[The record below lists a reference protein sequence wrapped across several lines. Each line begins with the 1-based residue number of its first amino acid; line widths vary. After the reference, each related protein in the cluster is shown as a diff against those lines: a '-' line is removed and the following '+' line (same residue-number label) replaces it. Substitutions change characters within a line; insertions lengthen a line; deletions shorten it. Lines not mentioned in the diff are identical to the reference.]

1 MNSDDI
7 YVYKMVADNGG
18 APCVWRGLLS
28 LALCKPKIR
37 KSAGKGA
44 LVFGFGGKGYGERL
58 LYVARITSKPET
70 GEYYQKRE
78 FARRPDC
85 IYRNVGGKA
94 QRKVD
99 ASYHYQSD
107 ERKRDV
113 GLRFERADVLL
124 SCDFRYFGKQG
135 TADYKNEFKATKALI
150 EGLTQGHRVNHSQ
163 KLREELGGLKQKLW
177 RKHRRKKVGQPT
189 DADTKRR
196 CNADTPSRCIK
207 RGMDAH
213 GPGGRKP

>member
-1 MNSDDI
+1 VNSDDI

-44 LVFGFGGKGYGERL
+44 VVFGFRGKGYCERL
-58 LYVARITSKPET
+58 IYVAKITSKPET
-70 GEYYQKRE
+70 GAYYQNRE

-85 IYRNVGGKA
+85 IYRNAGGKA
-94 QRKVD
+94 QRKAN
-99 ASYHYQSD
+99 ASYHRQSD
-107 ERKRDV
+107 ERQRDV

-124 SCDFRYFGKQG
+124 SRDFRYFGKEG
-135 TADYKNEFKATKALI
+135 TADYKAEFKAIKALI
-150 EGLTQGHRVNHSQ
+150 EGLTQGHRVNHSHR
-163 KLREELGGLKQKLW
+163 LREELGRLKQKLW
-177 RKHRRKKVGQPT
+177 WKHRRKKVGQPT

-196 CNADTPSRCIK
+196 CNSDTPSRCIR
-207 RGMDAH
+207 RGVDEH
-213 GPGGRKP
+213 KPGRRKQ